1 MANKNDLTEDLS
13 AKTDSPKVLKAR
25 ISASK
30 TNKAPTTSNT
40 PKTRKTRK
48 IDTYASQAGISKE
61 KFAKTAVKYKNF
73 KGSAFIHKLWVTM
86 VEKGDSPK
94 DLAAIIG
101 IAYSYLM
108 LLAKGGRDPSGLPL
122 DSIRKS
128 AIYMGIPMAQA
139 ALMAEIMVPADF
151 YLDLTI
157 PERVEIVHRDL
168 QRDALY
174 GGFALKPNVWHEL
187 PLEAKLLIAVL
198 YENGSKTKYLDAA
211 KMVSIVKSTPPA

>member
-1 MANKNDLTEDLS
+1 MAKLTQEPP
-13 AKTDSPKVLKAR
+13 AKTNAPKTRKVR
-25 ISASK
+25 TPGK
-30 TNKAPTTSNT
+30 TPEGEPVPTE
-40 PKTRKTRK
+40 PKTRKTRN
-48 IDTYASQAGISKE
+48 IETYASQAGIPKE
-61 KFAKTAVKYKNF
+61 KFSKTAVRSKNF

-94 DLAAIIG
+94 DLSAVIG

-108 LLAKGGRDPSGLPL
+108 LLAKGDRDPAGLPL
-122 DSIRKS
+122 DSIRK
-128 AIYMGIPMAQA
+128 AAHYMGIPMAQA
-139 ALMAEIMVPADF
+139 ALMTEVMEPADF
-151 YLDLTI
+151 YLNLTI
-157 PERVEIVHRDL
+157 PDRVEIVQREL

-211 KMVSIVKSTPPA
+211 KMVSIVKSEPRE